1 MLIVG
6 TDLLEVDRS
15 LVRGELRCPGC
26 AGELRPWS
34 HASSRGV
41 RFSDVVVVVC
51 PRRSRCAGC
60 RCTHVLLPSSMLV
73 RRADAGVVIGAALE
87 AKARGEGHRPIA
99 RALGVPVSTVRGW
112 LRRFGGRAGAWW
124 VVFTTLLHALDSMAA
139 PVTVRGS
146 VFADAVEVLA
156 LASAAATR
164 RFGPRPP
171 WQFVSRATGGLLL
184 APAPAGSPG

>member
-6 TDLLEVDRS
+6 TDLLAVDQA

-34 HASSRGV
+34 HAGPRGV
-41 RFSDVVVVVC
+41 RHQDVTVVVC
-51 PRRSRCAGC
+51 PRRSRCSGC

-73 RRADAGVVIGAALE
+73 RRADAGAVIGAALE
-87 AKARGEGHRPIA
+87 AKARGVGHRPIA
-99 RALGVPVSTVRGW
+99 RALGRPVSTVRGW
-112 LRRFGGRAGAWW
+112 LRRFCARAGAWR
-124 VVFTTLLHALDSMAA
+124 VVFTALLHALDTMAA
-139 PVTVRGS
+139 PITVRAS

-171 WQFVSRATGGLLL
+171 WQFASLATSGLLL
-184 APAPAGSPG
+184 APAPAGGAG